1 VKARTASLLFLILLA
16 LSTASCGWIPE
27 QVRGY
32 TDENV
37 PSPGD
42 FDRILKHDLTEYVT
56 DKNDKDVSVT
66 YEMLRDGPTQS
77 GVALPKFYIWIEKHA
92 ADGSVM
98 EQAAARIAAV
108 KKEHFDIIQYYNTDQ
123 IRQDPTKLKVF
134 PDEVQAKIRQKI
146 GLNEN

>member
-1 VKARTASLLFLILLA
+1 MKSRTASILLLILLA
-16 LSTASCGWIPE
+16 LSTSGCGWILD
-27 QVRGY
+27 QVRAY

-42 FDRILKHDLTEYVT
+42 FDRVLKRDLTAYVT
-56 DKNDKDVSVT
+56 DKNDKDISVT
-66 YEMLRDGPTQS
+66 YELLRDRPSQS

-92 ADGSVM
+92 ADGTVM

-123 IRQDPTKLKVF
+123 IRQDPSKLDVF
-134 PDEVQAKIRQKI
+134 PDDVKVKIRQKV
-146 GLNEN
+146 GLDEN